1 MPITNTAQ
9 VIVDQA
15 LKELSLPTSVIGSTQ
30 ATQLTVQASAMM
42 NTIGQDATKV
52 HDWQF
57 LEKVASFV
65 GDGVTTSFDM
75 PTDFGRVVNQ
85 TEWSSNLKRPMIGP
99 LTAQEWGWTQYG
111 IVSVGVY
118 YRYRILDGKFT
129 VYPTPAAG
137 DTFNLYYISKNWV
150 TDNTG
155 LVKDMITAA
164 DDVPMFDWTLIVAA
178 LKVRLWGIQGF
189 DTTILSQEYNYRLQ
203 VEKGQNQGAAAIN
216 LSGGP
221 NFHYID
227 GSNVPDGSW
236 IV

>member
-15 LKELSLPTSVIGSTQ
+15 LNELSLPTSVIGSTQ
-30 ATQLTVQASAMM
+30 ATQLTLQASAMM

-57 LEKVASFV
+57 LEKVATFT
-65 GDGVTTSFDM
+65 GDGVTTSWDM
-75 PTDFGRVVNQ
+75 PADFGRVVNQ
-85 TEWSSNLKRPMIGP
+85 TEWSTNFKRPMIGP

-129 VYPTPAAG
+129 VYPTPANG
-137 DTFNLYYISKNWV
+137 DVFNFFYISKNWV

-155 LVKDMITAA
+155 LPKDMVTSA
-164 DDVPMFDWTLIVAA
+164 DDVPMFDWTLMVAA

-189 DTTILSQEYNYRLQ
+189 DTTLLSQEYNYRLQ

-221 NFHYID
+221 AYHYID